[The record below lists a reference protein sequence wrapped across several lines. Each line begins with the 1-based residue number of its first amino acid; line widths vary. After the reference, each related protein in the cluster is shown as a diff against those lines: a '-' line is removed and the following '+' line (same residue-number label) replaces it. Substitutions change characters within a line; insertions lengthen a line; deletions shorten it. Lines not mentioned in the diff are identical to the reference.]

1 MLNRIE
7 AIKERMASLTDE
19 SLIKIVTEDADDY
32 EAEALQIA
40 REELLIRSINID
52 DLENKKHF
60 QYIVNRTDISMS
72 DLIPFNDIVHQVDY
86 SLVEETLF
94 KFYPDEKDFHDE
106 HKNFYDKLLQL
117 NPTKSKYALIT
128 VEKEPISIDKL
139 PNEIWNVSG
148 MDTESGDKLSLEL
161 FSWNDW
167 LSFFVNNKD
176 LQNIN
181 KESFLAH
188 CLYRMT
194 INGFNE
200 DDIKSNIEIKTE
212 ENNYDSFLYNNT
224 DFNSIDA
231 INENAFKTAREFKSK
246 IVSSEVPQIRPWV
259 RYWARLLDSITL
271 LLIFLILLKF
281 LTPFKWNMQILG
293 VSIVPLILAIIES
306 ILLSTW
312 GTTPG
317 KFILGVKVRTLD
329 GNKLSYRQ
337 SLYRSGM
344 VLILGEA
351 ASINNILSVFTYLIS
366 CFRLTNIGSTFWD
379 EKGQFSVTHERIG
392 IIRGIAAVALGFVI
406 TLLASKLLLMN

>member
-1 MLNRIE
+1 MQNRIE

-19 SLIKIVTEDADDY
+19 SLIKIVIEDADDY

-40 REELLIRSINID
+40 REELLIRRIDID
-52 DLENKKHF
+52 DIENKKHF
-60 QYIVNRTDISMS
+60 QYIVNCTDISMS
-72 DLIPFNDIVHQVDY
+72 VLIPLYDIIHQVDY

-94 KFYPDEKDFHDE
+94 KFYPDEKDFHNE

-117 NPTKSKYALIT
+117 NPTKSKYTLIT
-128 VEKEPISIDKL
+128 VEKEPINIDNL
-139 PNEIWNVSG
+139 LVEIWNVSG
-148 MDTESGDKLSLEL
+148 MDTESGDKLNLEL

-167 LSFFVNNKD
+167 LSFFVDNKD
-176 LQNIN
+176 LQKIG
-181 KESFLAH
+181 KESYLAH
-188 CLYRMT
+188 CLYKMT

-200 DDIKSNIEIKTE
+200 DDIKRNIEIKTE
-212 ENNYDSFLYNNT
+212 ENNYNSFLYNNT
-224 DFNSIDA
+224 KYDSIDA
-231 INENAFKTAREFKSK
+231 INENAFEIAREFKSK

-259 RYWARLLDSITL
+259 RYWARMLDSITL
-271 LLIFLILLKF
+271 SLILLILLKF

-293 VSIVPLILAIIES
+293 ISIVPFILVIIES

-317 KFILGVKVRTLD
+317 KLILGVKVRTLD

-351 ASINNILSVFTYLIS
+351 ASLNNILSVFTYLLS
-366 CFRLTNIGSTFWD
+366 YFRLTNMGITFWD

-392 IIRGIAAVALGFVI
+392 IIRGIAAVVLGFVI
-406 TLLASKLLLMN
+406 TSLVSKLLLIN